1 MVFGTAAGAGGFRE
15 KIGHLCRQLGEGG
28 GVKAEASP
36 NLRDGKLDVVAWKPF
51 ADSWQGKLMIF
62 GQCKTG
68 THYRDMLMQLQPDD
82 FCAKWLRER
91 PPVVPLRAFFV
102 SEALSRSGD
111 PSRRQWY
118 ENSVDAG
125 LLFDRCRIVDF
136 CDSVAEGVLEE
147 VRTWTEAAAKGTE
160 LPTP

>member
-1 MVFGTAAGAGGFRE
+1 MVFGTAAGVGGFRE

-91 PPVVPLRAFFV
+91 PPVVPLRAFLFPKRYLGRAIHRGV
-102 SEALSRSGD
+102 NGTKIPLTPGFSSI
-111 PSRRQWY
+111 
-118 ENSVDAG
+118 VAG
-125 LLFDRCRIVDF
+125 SSI
-136 CDSVAEGVLEE
+136 SAI
-147 VRTWTEAAAKGTE
+147 A
-160 LPTP
+160 